1 MELELRKWLPVSS
14 PRKILYPF
22 PNSQSVVCWG
32 VWVCVCC
39 GLKKNS
45 QHEIC
50 ELSVTW
56 GKMKTISLGDNLSH
70 SLSMWG

>member
-1 MELELRKWLPVSS
+1 MAACFLPQEN
-14 PRKILYPF
+14 PIPF
-22 PNSQSVVCWG
+22 PQLPECG
-32 VWVCVCC
+32 VLGCVGVCVC
-39 GLKKNS
+39 GLKKNA